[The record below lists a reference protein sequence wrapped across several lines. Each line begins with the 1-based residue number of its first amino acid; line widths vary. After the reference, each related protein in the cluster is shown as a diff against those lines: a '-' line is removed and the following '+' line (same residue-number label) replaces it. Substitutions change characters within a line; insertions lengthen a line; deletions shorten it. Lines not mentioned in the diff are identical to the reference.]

1 MSDLLVTRFAPVRER
16 VSRAEPQRLLKALRI
31 VWRTYRT
38 RQALPE
44 LTDRELADIGVASV
58 AALAEA
64 ARLPWDAA
72 PRPGQ
77 PAPTGVAGFV
87 HRALERARTRRLLAR
102 MQAREFRDIGI
113 SRFDAQIEA
122 SKPFWR
128 K

>member
-1 MSDLLVTRFAPVRER
+1 MSDLMVTRFAPVRQG
-16 VSRAEPQRLLKALRI
+16 VSRTAPQRLLKALRI

-38 RQALPE
+38 RQDLPE
-44 LTDRELADIGVASV
+44 LTERELADIGVAPV
-58 AALAEA
+58 TALAEA

-72 PRPGQ
+72 PRLRRPVPNGL
-77 PAPTGVAGFV
+77 AGYL

-113 SRFDAQIEA
+113 SPSDAQAEA

-128 K
+128 G